1 MVAGV
6 WLAGVAVGGVAL
18 APSSA
23 AAQYTIPSSYVAN
36 HSVSGPPCDRSNS
49 PGPAASASCTDWH
62 VAGGTGTATAFSNY
76 LVRIAGATV
85 DLTQTGGQG
94 SLDADAKGDSPQSSE
109 VTVTGTPR
117 PGDQLVFHFLHFL
130 GVESLGGS
138 GGDADAYA
146 FWQLSLSGGGDQ
158 AYAQRKGFADGTQGP
173 LELSNARQTSDG
185 FDLFVSFPSRSLF
198 KYSFEVMA
206 GARVVGQP
214 EGTAV
219 GGAIAM
225 RLDGVDAETAQ
236 GGYISSAVFDP
247 ATGLGRIDVPVQST
261 VPEPD
266 AVALLGTGLA
276 ALLPLV
282 RRRRRPLARQ

>member
-23 AAQYTIPSSYVAN
+23 VAQYTIPSSYVAN

-76 LVRIAGATV
+76 LVRIAGATA

-146 FWQLSLSGGGDQ
+146 FWELYLNID
-158 AYAQRKGFADGTQGP
+158 ADFAHVDRHAFANGTQGP
-173 LELSNARQTSDG
+173 LELVNARQTSGG
-185 FDLFVSFPSRSLF
+185 FDLFVSFPSGSLLR
-198 KYSFEVMA
+198 YSFGVRAE
-206 GARVVGQP
+206 ARVVDQP
-214 EGTAV
+214 EGAAV

-236 GGYISSAVFDP
+236 GGYISSAVFD
-247 ATGLGRIDVPVQST
+247 AETGLGSIDVPVQST

-266 AVALLGTGLA
+266 VVALLGTGLA

-282 RRRRRPLARQ
+282 RRRRMPLARQ